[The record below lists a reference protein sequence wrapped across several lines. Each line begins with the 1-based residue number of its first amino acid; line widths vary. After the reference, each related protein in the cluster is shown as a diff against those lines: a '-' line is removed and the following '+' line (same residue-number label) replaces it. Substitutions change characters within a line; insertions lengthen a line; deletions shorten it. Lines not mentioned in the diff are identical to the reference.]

1 MSWFVVA
8 TKPNS
13 ENLAAG
19 HLARQGFAP
28 YVPQIKTVRRHAR
41 RVEMVKRPLFP
52 GYMFVELDPMI
63 TRWRSINGTV
73 GVKHILSNAG
83 RPQVLASEFIE
94 TLMAREHDGFITV
107 GTDTR
112 TGDVVRVRGG
122 AFDNLIGEVLS
133 VDQRGRL
140 RLLMQLIGRDVVSTI
155 PVTAVEKEK

>member
-73 GVKHILSNAG
+73 GVKHILTCAG
-83 RPQVLASEFIE
+83 RPQALDDAFVEA
-94 TLMAREHDGFITV
+94 LMAREVGGVIPEEYSFSTGELVTV
-107 GTDTR
+107 IGGPFDAHIGKIVSADQTGR
-112 TGDVVRVRGG
+112 VKLLMSLLGGDVVS
-122 AFDNLIGEVLS
+122 S
-133 VDQRGRL
+133 V
-140 RLLMQLIGRDVVSTI
+140 
-155 PVTAVEKEK
+155 PVEKLQRVG